1 MTTVLRVP
9 QSAQPLTPE
18 QMASDLLTQAKGD
31 AREVEPFAWAQ
42 ARSAHERNTPPA
54 EEFWV
59 AVHRA
64 VLDGKEDPPVPRRI
78 FPRFDANGRVTT
90 EVRHG

>member
-1 MTTVLRVP
+1 MTVLRIP
-9 QSAQPLTPE
+9 QSSQPLTPE
-18 QMASDLLTQAKGD
+18 QMAANLLTQVKGD

-42 ARSAHERNTPPA
+42 ARNAHERNTPPA

-64 VLDGKEDPPVPRRI
+64 VLDGTEEPSVPRKQ
-78 FPRFDANGRVTT
+78 FGRFDATGRPTT
-90 EVRHG
+90 APAA